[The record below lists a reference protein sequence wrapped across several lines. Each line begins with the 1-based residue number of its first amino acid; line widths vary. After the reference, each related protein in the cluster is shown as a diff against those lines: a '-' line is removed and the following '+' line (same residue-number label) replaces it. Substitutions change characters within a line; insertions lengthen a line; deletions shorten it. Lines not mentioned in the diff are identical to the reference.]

1 MKLMTLAL
9 PAARIKS
16 RIDAYLACDAHS
28 ELSRMHIVRGP
39 HDIDEARV
47 PVFVAAYL
55 REAFAQRS
63 VG

>member
-9 PAARIKS
+9 PAARIKA
-16 RIDAYLACDAHS
+16 RIDAHLACDAHS
-28 ELSRMHIVRGP
+28 EFSRMHIVRGP
-39 HDIDEARV
+39 RDIDESRV

-55 REAFAQRS
+55 RNAFAHRS